1 MNPVQNTFPAF
12 SLFSA
17 AVLPVRK
24 GQTILQSKDRY
35 IFTKLQHSATF

>member
-1 MNPVQNTFPAF
+1 MNPMQNTFPAF

-17 AVLPVRK
+17 TIHPIRK
-24 GQTILQSKDRY
+24 GQAILQSKDRY